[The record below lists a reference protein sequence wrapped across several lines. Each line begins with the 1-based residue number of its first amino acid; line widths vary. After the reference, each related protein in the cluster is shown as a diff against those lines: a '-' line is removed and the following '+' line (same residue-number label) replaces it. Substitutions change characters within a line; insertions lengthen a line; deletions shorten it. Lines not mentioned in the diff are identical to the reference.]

1 MEPLHVKIQSEERS
15 YPIVFE
21 EKFSALPKLINGKMK
36 LSKILIVTD
45 SNVDEL
51 YGDEV
56 QNLLTTSGFEVHK
69 FVFEAGEKQK
79 HLDTI
84 SDIYNACLENRLDR
98 GSAILAL
105 GGGVTGDIAGFA
117 AASYMRG
124 IHFIQ
129 VPTTLLAQSDS
140 SVGGKVGVDYKGTKN
155 IVGAFHQPML
165 VYMNLSTLNTLPK
178 REYTAGLA
186 EVVKHGI
193 IYDQSFF
200 EYIEQNIDH
209 ILNLDIG
216 ILKYLVRKNCY
227 IKSQVVEQDEKEQ
240 GLRAILN
247 FGHTIGHGIES
258 VFDFSLL
265 HGECVAIGMNAATYI
280 ALEKKMINDI
290 EYERVIS
297 LIKRTGLP
305 VQVKNIDSDRVY
317 EEMLKDKKKV
327 KNDIKFILPTTIGNV
342 IQTTEV
348 NKNEIYDA
356 LQHIAI

>member
-1 MEPLHVKIQSEERS
+1 MEPLNVAIKAEGRS
-15 YPIVFE
+15 YLIVFE
-21 EKFSALPKLINGKMK
+21 EDFSTLPKRIKEIKK

-45 SNVDEL
+45 SNVDEF
-51 YGDEV
+51 YGEEV
-56 QNLLTTSGFEVHK
+56 QNLLSSNGFDVNK

-84 SDIYNACLENRLDR
+84 SDIYNACHEYKLDR
-98 GSAILAL
+98 SSAILAL

-124 IHFIQ
+124 IQFIQ

-155 IVGAFHQPML
+155 IIGAFHQPML
-165 VYMNLSTLNTLPK
+165 VYMNLSSLKTLPT
-178 REYTAGLA
+178 REYIAGLA

-193 IYDQSFF
+193 IYDFSFF
-200 EYIEQNIDH
+200 EFIEENIDK
-209 ILNLDIG
+209 ILNIDMET
-216 ILKYLVRKNCY
+216 LKFLVRKNCY

-258 VFDFSLL
+258 VFDFSLI
-265 HGECVAIGMNAATYI
+265 HGECVAIGMNGAAYI
-280 ALEKKMINDI
+280 ALKKGLISDD
-290 EYERVIS
+290 EYERIIS
-297 LIKRTGLP
+297 LVKRTGLP
-305 VQVKNIDSDRVY
+305 IQVEDIDVECVY

-327 KNDIKFILPTTIGNV
+327 KDEIKFILPTTIGNV
-342 IQTTEV
+342 MQTTEV
-348 NKNEIYDA
+348 SRKEIVEA
-356 LQHIAI
+356 LKYISI